1 LGGGG
6 GGAVRSGGSEGMRG
20 RGWKKLLA
28 SAARNP
34 TFPPN
39 FGSVESFIS
48 RQKKNGFLEG
58 RRRFCGGLVAA
69 AAPGGLGS
77 LLQSD
82 SRPRLLLQVGSAPF
96 FSPMQAL
103 VHRRPHFLVNE
114 APESSL
120 VSIVGYVIRYRSW
133 FFRRRILFEFPSRLF
148 PAKANRPVVVSSMQG
163 INFAY
168 LLPLN
173 CWNHQLL

>member
-1 LGGGG
+1 
-6 GGAVRSGGSEGMRG
+6 MRG

-133 FFRRRILFEFPSRLF
+133 FFRRRLLMSHLPAPATALIVHCGSHDRLRE
-148 PAKANRPVVVSSMQG
+148 AGAPVKSASYPQLAEVQRT
-163 INFAY
+163 IY
-168 LLPLN
+168 LSGVDK
-173 CWNHQLL
+173 QTDM

>member
-1 LGGGG
+1 
-6 GGAVRSGGSEGMRG
+6 MRG

-133 FFRRRILFEFPSRLF
+133 FFRRRLLMSHLPAPATALIVHCGSHDRLRTWLISRF
-148 PAKANRPVVVSSMQG
+148 R
-163 INFAY
+163 
-168 LLPLN
+168 
-173 CWNHQLL
+173 CWA